1 MSNELKL
8 AQIRLE
14 RTVNAA
20 YHALLEMSAWLG
32 IPEKKRMAHIKELM
46 SNIEFCAKNNMPQDD
61 EAAK

>member
-8 AQIRLE
+8 VQIRLE

-46 SNIEFCAKNNMPQDD
+46 SNIEFFFGNLS
-61 EAAK
+61 